1 MSPGMA
7 PPSLTFIGTRNKYFS
22 ICKKKKSCNICFLGF
37 VPSTE
42 EEEEALCRAELGRMA
57 QEIKA
62 AQTVLSSAKKSRDE
76 KVGEMQMVKPDLEE
90 ASVIAVQI
98 KTLKEEQRARIA
110 NFSLLEMKLFQI
122 SCGHVFDD
130 IRRKEEEWMKAV
142 DDSDLE

>member
-1 MSPGMA
+1 MSPGTA
-7 PPSLTFIGTRNKYFS
+7 PPSLAFTRPGNKYYS
-22 ICKKKKSCNICFLGF
+22 ICKKKKSCKICFVGLA
-37 VPSTE
+37 PSTE
-42 EEEEALCRAELGRMA
+42 EEEEALCRAELGRIA

-62 AQTVLSSAKKSRDE
+62 AQAVLSSAKKSRNE

-130 IRRKEEEWMKAV
+130 IRRKEEEWMKAI

>member
-1 MSPGMA
+1 
-7 PPSLTFIGTRNKYFS
+7 
-22 ICKKKKSCNICFLGF
+22 
-37 VPSTE
+37 
-42 EEEEALCRAELGRMA
+42 MA

-62 AQTVLSSAKKSRDE
+62 AQAVLSSAKKSRNE